1 MGNTVRPS
9 PAADAAPSDRTPFRH
24 ESSGLRPRPAQSNRI
39 WLLGASLS
47 PPFSP
52 PLLPVQHV
60 DRIGHKLHT
69 LTHAHTHTHTA
80 GPHPLKTRALLPV
93 LAWPRFEWFVQ
104 FQSKAWLVPC
114 KTNDR
119 FQRCGAKC
127 ANQPIRSNR
136 VRLGQVGSGT
146 CFLSRSPWAYNH
158 QLNVSTSIWTPWL
171 DLGPKRQV
179 DIPIYPKHITS
190 YLLLWATYISHIA
203 FNPFRAIFAY
213 RQRQAIFI
221 LTYTHA

>member
-1 MGNTVRPS
+1 M
-9 PAADAAPSDRTPFRH
+9 
-24 ESSGLRPRPAQSNRI
+24 
-39 WLLGASLS
+39 
-47 PPFSP
+47 
-52 PLLPVQHV
+52 PLLPIGRRFVTSPQASARAPPN
-60 DRIGHKLHT
+60 RIEYGSSARPSLPPLALHSCQCSMWIVLATSYT
-69 LTHAHTHTHTA
+69 LSRTHTHTA